1 MKVVA
6 IGGSPRLNGN
16 TNYLIDE
23 ALNELA
29 KKGIETEKIV
39 LNQHRVNPCQA
50 HNNCRQSPKC
60 LQEDD
65 TGWILE
71 KFSRADGVI
80 VASPVYFGSISAQ
93 TKTFL
98 DRTFFLYTHN
108 IPKQAKCFGLIAIA
122 GRAGLD
128 QAIQELKKFVGLR
141 DASQAEVFTLKAAVG
156 GPDKHARDNPQMVE
170 EAREMGKEMARI
182 LLGMDE
188 QPQQND

>member
-23 ALNELA
+23 ALNELT

-39 LNQHRVNPCQA
+39 LNQYRVNPCQA

-65 TGWILE
+65 TAWILE
-71 KFSRADGVI
+71 KFSQADGVI

-122 GRAGLD
+122 GRAGFD

-141 DASQAEVFTLKAAVG
+141 DVSQAEVLTLKAAVG

-170 EAREMGKEMARI
+170 EARKMGKEMARV
-182 LLGMDE
+182 LLGMDK
-188 QPQQND
+188 QPQENG

>member
-39 LNQHRVNPCQA
+39 LNQYRVNPCQA
-50 HNNCRQSPKC
+50 HSNCRQSLKC

-65 TGWILE
+65 TSWILE
-71 KFSRADGVI
+71 RFSQADGVI
-80 VASPVYFGSISAQ
+80 IASPVYFGSISAQ

-122 GRAGLD
+122 GRAGFD

-141 DASQAEVFTLKAAVG
+141 DASQAEVFTLKAAIG

-170 EAREMGKEMARI
+170 EAREMAKEMARV
-182 LLGMDE
+182 LLGMDK
-188 QPQQND
+188 QPQENS